1 MKDGALKACVGM
13 AFIFGTYAVY
23 MGSNVYAGLDPPDG
37 VVFGGVIAA
46 VAALAGYAYAKVPEA
61 K

>member
-13 AFIFGTYAVY
+13 GFIFGVYAVY
-23 MGSNVYAGLDPPDG
+23 VGSHVAAGLPPPDG
-37 VVFGGVIAA
+37 VVFGSVIAA
-46 VAALAGYAYAKVPEA
+46 VGALAGYAYAKTPA

>member
-13 AFIFGTYAVY
+13 GFIFGTYAVY
-23 MGSNVYAGLDPPDG
+23 MGSHVCAGLPPPDG
-37 VVFGGVIAA
+37 VIFGSVIAA
-46 VAALAGYAYAKVPEA
+46 VAALAGYAYAKTPA